1 MVLCRSQIVTPPAA
15 GSVISIEG
23 SGNIDID
30 ATNVDLL
37 YVSQLD
43 ASGNATTDS
52 DVLVNAESLYG
63 STGVLGQTITDVNG
77 DGYDVLTSAIGTW
90 NNASTDIFY
99 DGNHN
104 ALLDTHDG
112 LDRNATSY
120 SVGKSGV
127 NSEQLGWA
135 NEIQSDTGGS
145 ATPSF
150 YIVVSGK
157 KVPVYLDNTDPTAPQ
172 WKVDTT
178 EFEVTSDA
186 VGANPFVGGQSDE
199 QLQKI
204 ANDIAADHGVTVS
217 DTVILRVRRRSTLTP
232 PSRTSLRS

>member
-1 MVLCRSQIVTPPAA
+1 MT
-15 GSVISIEG
+15 
-23 SGNIDID
+23 D
-30 ATNVDLL
+30 VDLL

-52 DVLVNAESLYG
+52 DVLVNAEKLYG

-104 ALLDTHDG
+104 AFTDTHDG

-135 NEIQSDTGGS
+135 DEIKSDTGGS

-150 YIVVSGK
+150 YIVVSGT
-157 KVPVYLDNTDPTAPQ
+157 KVPVYLDNTDPNTPQ

-186 VGANPFVGGQSDE
+186 AGASPFVRQHDE

-204 ANDIAADHGVTVS
+204 VDDIGG
-217 DTVILRVRRRSTLTP
+217 RSRCNCLCQC
-232 PSRTSLRS
+232 S

>member
-1 MVLCRSQIVTPPAA
+1 MRLKPQ
-15 GSVISIEG
+15 
-23 SGNIDID
+23 
-30 ATNVDLL
+30 NVDLL

-43 ASGNATTDS
+43 ASGNATSDS
-52 DVLVNAESLYG
+52 DVLVNAEHLYG

-77 DGYDVLTSAIGTW
+77 DGYDVLTSAIGTGW

-104 ALLDTHDG
+104 AFTDTHDG

-127 NSEQLGWA
+127 NSEQLDWA

-157 KVPVYLDNTDPTAPQ
+157 KVPVYLDNTDRPHL
-172 WKVDTT
+172 
-178 EFEVTSDA
+178 S
-186 VGANPFVGGQSDE
+186 G
-199 QLQKI
+199 
-204 ANDIAADHGVTVS
+204 
-217 DTVILRVRRRSTLTP
+217 RSTRPNSRSLPMPLEQTRLWVARPTNSCKKLLTILLP
-232 PSRTSLRS
+232 IMV